1 MPVLTELRDIGR
13 DYVTHRDLLWQLVL
27 RDLRVRYKQAVM
39 GFLWALFMPALLVLA
54 GLLVRHAVTGSIAP
68 GARLHDAGG
77 VAVRGVLWATFSAA
91 VTFGTASLV
100 GDAALIS
107 KIYFPREVLPV
118 AAVVSNALDGAVGGL
133 VLVCA
138 IPWLGGRVGP
148 GLLWVPVL
156 LLLFFLLV
164 IGVALTL
171 SAANLLFRDVK
182 YIVQAL
188 LTVGVLFT
196 PVFYVPSELGSL
208 GARLIRFNPLTPL
221 LQGMTLAVF
230 ESHNLARP
238 LVSDGVVVWSPW
250 MLAYA
255 TTMAI
260 GGVLLA
266 SVAFHRAEDL
276 FAERL

>member
-13 DYVTHRDLLWQLVL
+13 DYVRHRDLLWQLVL

-39 GFLWALFMPALLVLA
+39 GFLWAIFMPALLVLA
-54 GLLVRHAVTGSIAP
+54 GLLVRQAFAGSTATGAP
-68 GARLHDAGG
+68 LHDAGG

-100 GDAALIS
+100 GNAALVS
-107 KIYFPREVLPV
+107 RIYFPREVLPV

-133 VLVCA
+133 VLACA

-148 GLLWVPVL
+148 GLWWVPVL

-164 IGVALTL
+164 TGVALTL

-188 LTVGVLFT
+188 MTVGVLFT
-196 PVFYVPSELGSL
+196 PVFYVPSELGSA
-208 GARLIRFNPLTPL
+208 GARLIPFNPLTPL
-221 LQGMTLAVF
+221 FQGLSLAVF
-230 ESHNLARP
+230 EGHNLARP
-238 LVSDGVVVWSPW
+238 LVSEGVVVWSPW
-250 MLAYA
+250 MLVYA
-255 TTMAI
+255 AAMAI

-266 SVAFHRAEDL
+266 SVAFHRLEDV
-276 FAERL
+276 FAERI